1 MLYTLTK
8 TNKNKEVRKYKV
20 EYTITYCNTFSK
32 KDKEKAYRIERIID
46 SLGEDN
52 IDEIS
57 DKDYRFQTDDD
68 NGEHILDG
76 VVKKD
81 GQVDDPHSIVSHTTT
96 RDI

>member
-8 TNKNKEVRKYKV
+8 TNKDKVVNKYKV
-20 EYTITYCNTFSK
+20 DFTVYSNDISK
-32 KDKEKAYRIERIID
+32 KDEEKIYRIERIID

-52 IDEIS
+52 IDETS

-68 NGEHILDG
+68 NGKHLLEG
-76 VVKKD
+76 VVKK
-81 GQVDDPHSIVSHTTT
+81 VDQIEDPHNIDSQTIT

>member
-8 TNKNKEVRKYKV
+8 THNKEVRKYKV
-20 EYTITYCNTFSK
+20 EYTITYYNTFSK

-52 IDEIS
+52 IDETS

-68 NGEHILDG
+68 NGKHLLEG
-76 VVKKD
+76 VVKK
-81 GQVDDPHSIVSHTTT
+81 VDQIEDPHNIDSQTIT

>member
-8 TNKNKEVRKYKV
+8 THNKEVNKYKV
-20 EYTITYCNTFSK
+20 EYTITYFNTFSK

-52 IDEIS
+52 IDETS

-68 NGEHILDG
+68 NGEHLLDG
-76 VVKKD
+76 VVKKE
-81 GQVDDPHSIVSHTTT
+81 GRKNNPSTTVSH
-96 RDI
+96 DITKNF

>member
-1 MLYTLTK
+1 MLYTLTQI
-8 TNKNKEVRKYKV
+8 NINKEVRKYKV
-20 EYTITYCNTFSK
+20 EFTLTYFNKFSK

-52 IDEIS
+52 IDETS

-76 VVKKD
+76 VVNKE
-81 GQVDDPHSIVSHTTT
+81 GEPNNPSTANTHSSTTM
-96 RDI
+96 I

>member
-8 TNKNKEVRKYKV
+8 TNKYKEVNKYKV
-20 EYTITYCNTFSK
+20 EFTITYFNKFSK

-52 IDEIS
+52 IDETS

-68 NGEHILDG
+68 NGKHLLEG
-76 VVKKD
+76 VVKKVD
-81 GQVDDPHSIVSHTTT
+81 QVDDPHIIASHTIT
-96 RDI
+96 RR

>member
-1 MLYTLTK
+1 MYSPSIYNIYMHYTLTK
-8 TNKNKEVRKYKV
+8 TNKNKEVRKYKI
-20 EYTITYCNTFSK
+20 EYTITYYNTFSK

-52 IDEIS
+52 IDETS

-76 VVKKD
+76 IVKKK
-81 GQVDDPHSIVSHTTT
+81 
-96 RDI
+96 